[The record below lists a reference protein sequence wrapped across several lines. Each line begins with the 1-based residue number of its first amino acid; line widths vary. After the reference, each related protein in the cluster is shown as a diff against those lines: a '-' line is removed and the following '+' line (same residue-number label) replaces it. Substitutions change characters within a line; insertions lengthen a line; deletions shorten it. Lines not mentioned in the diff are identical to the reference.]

1 MNDCPAQSQQR
12 GLLLNC
18 QSTPYLPIMP
28 FEHYLPRPLGP
39 YMLYLSLVSQFPLG
53 PSLCRGSLLRPGG
66 RLLRPGGLLLC
77 LLRRGDL
84 LPCLLRRGGFLSRL
98 FRPGGLRSR
107 LLCPVGLQFRP
118 GGLLSRLL
126 SPGGLQF
133 CLFRPGGLLSR
144 LLHPGGLQ
152 FRLFRPG
159 GLQSRL
165 LRPGGLR
172 SRLLRAGGLR
182 SRLLRPGGLLFRL
195 FRLGSLLCRL
205 CLGSW
210 SWHFLMDLALRPS
223 PGSTSAPP
231 PSWIVPRLEHLEA
244 APWGGALSRIWMPF
258 HHMDS
263 CTPPQTTF
271 PIIHCTDHTHTHTA
285 DCTYHIAAP
294 ITQLSP
300 ITRSSKSHHTHLT
313 KDIHFLFL
321 PAEYCFACSIL
332 LMLATYQVFTCLCS
346 VSCIVLRF
354 SLSQC
359 QLLYGAP
366 PKFLCLILV
375 MSCATSLV

>member
-28 FEHYLPRPLGP
+28 FEHYLPCPLGP

-98 FRPGGLRSR
+98 
-107 LLCPVGLQFRP
+107 LCPVGLQFRP

-133 CLFRPGGLLSR
+133 CLFRPGGLLSH

-172 SRLLRAGGLR
+172 SRLLRPGGLR
-182 SRLLRPGGLLFRL
+182 SRLLHPGGLLFRL
-195 FRLGSLLCRL
+195 FRLGSLLCWL

-210 SWHFLMDLALRPS
+210 SWHFLMNLALCPS
-223 PGSTSAPP
+223 PSSTSAPP
-231 PSWIVPRLEHLEA
+231 PSWIVPRLERLEA
-244 APWGGALSRIWMPF
+244 APWGGGGLCHESGCPSTTWTLALHLRL
-258 HHMDS
+258 H
-263 CTPPQTTF
+263 F
-271 PIIHCTDHTHTHTA
+271 PSFTAPTTHTHTQL
-285 DCTYHIAAP
+285 IAP
-294 ITQLSP
+294 ITSLHRSHSCLQLHAHLRA
-300 ITRSSKSHHTHLT
+300 ITHTLQKTFISSSS
-313 KDIHFLFL
+313 L
-321 PAEYCFACSIL
+321 PS
-332 LMLATYQVFTCLCS
+332 
-346 VSCIVLRF
+346 IVLHVAF
-354 SLSQC
+354 S
-359 QLLYGAP
+359 
-366 PKFLCLILV
+366 
-375 MSCATSLV
+375 